1 MDTSFN
7 PKVAYMCILDV
18 FLGLTHTQY
27 RFISWLQQRQMG
39 QCLQDTSSNTITQL
53 TRFFNESVNVINNKG
68 WMQQH

>member
-27 RFISWLQQRQMG
+27 RFISWLQ
-39 QCLQDTSSNTITQL
+39 DTSSNTITQL

-68 WMQQH
+68 WMQQQ